1 MITLLLLA
9 LTASQVHCCF
19 SPPRPSPAPTAAP
32 TPPPV
37 SGCRCGTSSANK
49 IVGGTDAV
57 RGEFP
62 WQVAL
67 VRCGVMIGLLNFD
80 FDTSESHNIHLH
92 FMM

>member
-9 LTASQVHCCF
+9 LTASQVLCCF
-19 SPPRPSPAPTAAP
+19 SPPRPPSPASTAAP
-32 TPPPV
+32 APPPV

-67 VRCGVMIGLLNFD
+67 VRCGVMIKV
-80 FDTSESHNIHLH
+80 H
-92 FMM
+92 